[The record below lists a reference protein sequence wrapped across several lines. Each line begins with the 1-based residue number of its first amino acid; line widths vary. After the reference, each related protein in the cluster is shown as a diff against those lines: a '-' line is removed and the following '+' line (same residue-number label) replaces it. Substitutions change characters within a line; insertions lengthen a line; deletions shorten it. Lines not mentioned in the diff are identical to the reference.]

1 MLNIELLRNGLNQIN
16 PSFGAKIDEYLQEA
30 AKQKVPF
37 TTYLYGLG
45 VFDATQLKQVIGQ
58 AYNIELAHDLPRD
71 LRQLTEKYV
80 PLTLAQTQ
88 NLVILDDSN
97 NQIQLATS
105 NPENYQVLDN
115 LRKKLNKPVSV
126 FYAFP
131 DEVEK
136 SLKNVKKEL
145 DEQFETV
152 KGVALKDLSSIES
165 LRNSSKLLDI
175 ILINALE
182 HKSSDIH
189 IEPHEG
195 RLLIRFRVDGDLQD
209 IVDLP
214 LELSEIITTR
224 IKVLADLRIDEHQKP
239 QDGRFKLMLPDEKEI
254 TTRVSIL
261 PVYKGEKI
269 VMRILE
275 SNKQKIQLSDL
286 GYTEENQAKI
296 YDNVEKSHG
305 MLLVTGP
312 TGSGKTTTL
321 YTVLKLLN
329 EPDVNLMTVEDPIE
343 YRLDRVNQI
352 QVNQTAGLSFA
363 AGLRSILRQDPD
375 IVMVGEIRDEETA
388 TIAVNAS
395 LTGHLVLA
403 TLHTNSSIDTLPRL
417 LEMGV
422 EPYLVGSTV
431 NVVVA
436 QRLVRQLCDECK
448 KPIQYTGQLLQ
459 GYTTERSDFSHELTT
474 FSGRYLQEGATIYEA
489 GGCDK
494 CGGTGYKGR
503 LAIAEVLDVN
513 DDIKKLIFKKASPT
527 DIEAAAIE
535 RGFKRLLEDGLMKVA
550 DGRVSLSEIV
560 RVLKE

>member
-1 MLNIELLRNGLNQIN
+1 MLNIEVLKAGL
-16 PSFGAKIDEYLQEA
+16 AKINQHSADKVDEYLQEA
-30 AKQKVPF
+30 AKQKIPF
-37 TTYLYGLG
+37 TNFLYELG
-45 VFDATQLKQVIGQ
+45 VFDSTQLKQVISE
-58 AYNIELAHDLPRD
+58 AYSIALAEDLPRD
-71 LRQLTEKYV
+71 LRQITEKYV
-80 PLTLAQTQ
+80 PLTLAENQ

-105 NPENYQVLDN
+105 DPDNMQVFENLH
-115 LRKKLNKPVSV
+115 KKLNKPITL

-131 DEVEK
+131 DEIQN

-152 KGVALKDLSSIES
+152 KGVALQDLTSIES

-195 RLLIRFRVDGDLQD
+195 RLMIRFRVDGDLED

-296 YDNVEKSHG
+296 YDNVEKAHG

-352 QVNQTAGLSFA
+352 QVNEAAGLNFA

-436 QRLVRQLCDECK
+436 QRLVRKLCEDCK
-448 KPIQYTGQLLQ
+448 QPIQFTGQLLE
-459 GYTTERSDFSHELTT
+459 GFITERSDFSTELTQYAAK
-474 FSGRYLQEGATIYEA
+474 YLQEGATVYDA
-489 GGCDK
+489 KGCDK
-494 CGGTGYKGR
+494 CGGTGYSGR

-513 DDIKKLIFKKASPT
+513 DDIKKLIFNKANPNE
-527 DIEAAAIE
+527 IEEAAVSQ
-535 RGFKRLLEDGLMKVA
+535 GFKRLLEDGLMKVA
-550 DGRVSLSEIV
+550 D
-560 RVLKE
+560 